1 MSDLFDSTDQPM
13 ILGFDPGHQKCG
25 IAVMSLDR
33 KVQYH
38 QVVVAQA
45 AISTIQGLQQKFPIS
60 LLVIGD
66 QTSAQAWKQK
76 LSQQLSQPLRIMT
89 VDERYS
95 SLEARKR
102 YWQMYPPKGPLRL
115 IPQEMR
121 TIHRPID
128 DVVAIILIER
138 YLERLVN

>member
-1 MSDLFDSTDQPM
+1 M

-33 KVQYH
+33 KIRYH
-38 QVVVAQA
+38 QVVVAQEAIA
-45 AISTIQGLQQKFPIS
+45 AVQSLQGEFPIS

-66 QTSAQAWKQK
+66 QTSAQTWKQK
-76 LSQQLSQPLRIMT
+76 LSQLSQPLRIIT

-102 YWQMYPPKGPLRL
+102 YWQLYPPKGLFRF
-115 IPQEMR
+115 IPQGLR
-121 TIHRPID
+121 AIHRPID
-128 DVVAIILIER
+128 DIVAIILIER
-138 YLERLVN
+138 YLERLVT